1 MPPTNPGPHKYGY
14 LATETPIALMNISI
28 DALTS
33 NIQLA
38 LAPVFLLTAVA
49 TLVGA
54 ISTRLA
60 RTVDRMRFVQNALY
74 GSQALSEK
82 LRMHYEIELRE
93 FKMRGRLCTV
103 AIFFNVLSGVLISL
117 TVLELFF
124 FQTGSVALLQTGYV
138 VATFVLG
145 LISFMTSL
153 LIVLAEVVH
162 AYRSASWDM
171 PPSWN
176 PWIWFNPFKLIHFY
190 CFIE

>member
-1 MPPTNPGPHKYGY
+1 
-14 LATETPIALMNISI
+14 MNITI

-60 RTVDRMRFVQNALY
+60 RTVDRMRFIQNALY
-74 GSQALSEK
+74 GDQIVSEK
-82 LRMHYEIELRE
+82 LRSHYEIELRE

-124 FQTGSVALLQTGYV
+124 FQTGSVQLLQTGYV

-153 LIVLAEVVH
+153 LIVLAEVMH
-162 AYRSASWDM
+162 AYRSASWNM
-171 PPSWN
+171 PPSWDHWFCLNTLSLFTLITSANNLSPLFSWKTHDKKPCLN
-176 PWIWFNPFKLIHFY
+176 PY
-190 CFIE
+190 D